1 MFFGRFISTSTIISL
16 ALVLALTLGLAQPVS
31 ADGGLRETLKAK
43 IVKIEQKIQKAIGK
57 GQQARLQKL
66 ERKLAKV
73 QGRISALEK
82 ERERQAAIKE
92 RERQAAIE
100 ERERQAAIKE
110 RERQAAIEE
119 RERRAAAV
127 VKERERRAAAI
138 KERDRRAAAVVKE
151 RERRAAAI
159 KERDRRAAAVVKE
172 RERRAAAIKERDR
185 RAAAVVKERIRRAI
199 IKERERRSATNNFG
213 DISDD
218 DLLPGTPQQ
227 IADTKMMQNKWDRAF
242 LARYPNII
250 KANAPLWCHEAP
262 GTNPSAAWGHHC
274 THGIS
279 AAVQYYRSVL
289 QDRFERGVNP

>member
-151 RERRAAAI
+151 R
-159 KERDRRAAAVVKE
+159 
-172 RERRAAAIKERDR
+172 
-185 RAAAVVKERIRRAI
+185 IRRAI